1 MEYYSATKQNEM
13 IPLRASWIQLE
24 ITILSEVNQKE
35 KGKYYVTLF
44 TPGILKKKRYK
55 WTYLQNRN
63 RLTDLEN
70 EFKVTRRERLG
81 RRIYYEFGIN
91 IYTVLLLLF
100 SS

>member
-44 TPGILKKKRYK
+44 TPGI
-55 WTYLQNRN
+55 
-63 RLTDLEN
+63 
-70 EFKVTRRERLG
+70 F
-81 RRIYYEFGIN
+81 
-91 IYTVLLLLF
+91 
-100 SS
+100 